1 MKNNSWHK
9 MLALALALIMSL
21 SMALTSASAESAQIP
36 ELVLGIVYDVS
47 TLTPWDSATSGRL
60 NLMQTLYEYMAYY
73 DAAQPSGLNGILM
86 ESYEKLD
93 VFTSR
98 VKIFDYI
105 YDSAGNHM
113 TADDVV
119 FSFETWKN
127 NGKSVKCKL
136 LESVTKVD
144 EYTVDIKLNAD
155 TVGDVENML
164 CGLVPIVTKAAYEAS
179 DDNMY
184 AHVVSTSPYIVT
196 EFVEGDHITVVKNEN
211 YWQTDAAKRA
221 PMAAANVDK
230 ITFKIIT
237 ETAQTSINLETNVV
251 DAIACM
257 PSSEV
262 GRFENNAD
270 YSVQSFGGS
279 NFGWITF
286 NMDPAEGMFYDNL
299 ELRQAICYAI
309 DTAALSIGAFGGRSQ
324 IPHAFAN
331 PECVDYNPEWD
342 SENYY
347 DADIAKAK
355 ELLTASGFDSGKT
368 IRLMYTSG
376 AAAKNSATI
385 IQSFLLQLGLKVEL
399 LGYESA
405 LFQTYKT
412 EPAQWDIIL
421 DEVQSV
427 DFVTS
432 AASKF
437 DNRNPAIN
445 FIQDEYLQEMIL
457 NIMTND
463 GHTAENVETYMNYLK
478 DNCLVYAIYRA
489 DTSYIA
495 EKGISSVYYNFKGW
509 PVPGAF
515 EFTEEFAR

>member
-1 MKNNSWHK
+1 MKQNTWHK
-9 MLALALALIMSL
+9 FLALVCALIMCFSL
-21 SMALTSASAESAQIP
+21 ATTSAFADSAQVP

-47 TLTPWDSATSGRL
+47 TLAPWDSATSGRL

-73 DAAQPSGLNGILM
+73 DSTQDCGMNGILM

-93 VFTSR
+93 VYTSR
-98 VKIFDYI
+98 VKIYENI

-113 TADDVV
+113 TADDVA
-119 FSFETWKN
+119 FSFETWKE

-164 CGLVPIVTKAAYEAS
+164 CGLVPVVTKAGYEAS
-179 DDNMY
+179 GDQMY
-184 AHVVSTSPYIVT
+184 ANVISTAPYIVT
-196 EFVEGDHITVVKNEN
+196 EFVEGDHITVVKNES
-211 YWQTDAAKRA
+211 YWQTDDAKRA

-262 GRFENNAD
+262 GRFED
-270 YSVQSFGGS
+270 KEGYSVESFGGS

-286 NMDPAEGMFYDNL
+286 NMDPEEGVFADSL
-299 ELRQAICYAI
+299 ELRQAVCYAI

-342 SENYY
+342 TQNYF
-347 DADIAKAK
+347 DVDVNKAK
-355 ELLTASGFDSGKT
+355 ELLASSGYDT
-368 IRLMYTSG
+368 SRPLRLMYTSG

-385 IQSFLLQLGLKVEL
+385 IQSFLLQIGLNVEL

-405 LFQTYKT
+405 LVQTYKT

-445 FIQDEYLQEMIL
+445 FIQDDYLQEMVL

-463 GHTAENVETYMNYLK
+463 GHTAENVDAYMNYVK

-489 DTSYIA
+489 DTAYIA
-495 EKGISSVYYNFKGW
+495 EKGITSVYYNFKGW

-515 EFTEEFAR
+515 EFTEDFTR